1 MFFYVSLFMADI
13 LEVANRLAKT
23 DVTKTLV
30 KILNRK
36 SIQKFITDLNT
47 NVQLLE
53 YGEDSEGT
61 QLSAIGGIY
70 AQSTIRLSRTPKQNR
85 SHINLKDTGAFYKT
99 FDVVVSNNA
108 SFKITANTMKGDQNL
123 EDRWGSNII
132 GLQDENVVLVLDRL
146 RDEFYKELYKGL

>member
-1 MFFYVSLFMADI
+1 MADI

>member
-36 SIQKFITDLNT
+36 SIQKFIIGLNT
-47 NVQLLE
+47 NVQLLGL
-53 YGEDSEGT
+53 GEDSQGV

-70 AQSTIRLSRTPKQNR
+70 AESTIRLSKTKKQNR

-99 FDVVVSNNA
+99 FDIVVSNNA
-108 SFKITANTMKGDQNL
+108 SFKITANTMKGDQDL
-123 EDRWGSNII
+123 EDRWGDKIV
-132 GLQDENVVLVLDRL
+132 GLQPENVILVLDRL
-146 RDEFYKELYKGL
+146 CEEYYKTLYRGL

>member
-1 MFFYVSLFMADI
+1 MADI

-123 EDRWGSNII
+123 EKRWGDKIV

-146 RDEFYKELYKGL
+146 RDEYYKEIYRGL

>member
-1 MFFYVSLFMADI
+1 MADI

-36 SIQKFITDLNT
+36 SIKKFITDLNT
-47 NVQLLE
+47 NVQLLDF
-53 YGEDSEGT
+53 GEDSEGT

-108 SFKITANTMKGDQNL
+108 SFRIVADTMKGDYNL
-123 EDRWGSNII
+123 EKRWGDHIV
-132 GLQDENVVLVLDRL
+132 GLQDENVILVLDKL
-146 RDEFYKELYKGL
+146 RDEYYKQIYRGL